1 MNNKSIF
8 KFTLLIFINII
19 TVGIFANG
27 VDTSYV
33 FPKGLYIPHEIK
45 NNTINYEK
53 ILYSANAEK
62 ISNTWTGSGF
72 SLIDDNLKTGT
83 YDANVTC
90 KIYSPS
96 IKLPGKGPSSKI
108 YLKLNHSLHSESYY
122 DNAYIRVRNVNSQ
135 EDYPLYLN
143 SGIIDGNVVEY
154 IDLTYHAGSTISLE
168 FGFVSDSSFH
178 GEGWTIEK
186 IEIVA
191 NKLPRNNEKKL
202 LTRTPSTT
210 NNNLSKGD
218 LMNNESQK
226 KDTLTITWNGKKLEV
241 LGVQWT
247 SPDEGIVAFNLKDEK
262 DKYVYDSVV
271 SANDFELRLGNQVVD
286 SCNEILYD
294 YDKKVDMIIAVDCS
308 GSMGS
313 MQNSLKTSID
323 SLVKNVKAK
332 GYATR
337 FAEVLFGMD
346 SCKYGCFYDLS
357 ADYDGKYDTKGS
369 NEYYYEVLKN
379 IANHPF
385 TYSELSQKVI
395 VMIGDEDSTGGNN
408 KMGNENN
415 VFLSQ
420 KDVIEALKP
429 NNFQTFI
436 VNQEDR
442 VGRCSIS
449 NNGVCRSSFE
459 KICQATRGKYIV
471 ASDKENSCS
480 TNNLTFETDAI
491 VESIGESLNKRYF
504 MKFCIKKSE
513 SDDYCG
519 KDIPI
524 SLIIKETG
532 IGDSI
537 DTRVKYLPKIERLTD
552 TQKYDTVSNTFC
564 ADTLEIQFRVLN
576 DCETDTVKNI
586 RVAYSFD
593 NDTSCSETIAADTI
607 DINIW
612 SAKIS
617 VSMKLDSSVIHYKIL
632 AENSWATI
640 SLPTSSDHKKW
651 FDINQNCSSSLC
663 STVHLS
669 SNPVTHSSDSISF
682 ELSRDQELIFM
693 LLDEKGNVIK
703 YNGIDFK
710 VTRDCEKGENR
721 YSLSNIF
728 SSLFKMEYDPLKP
741 CILVVSDG
749 RHTFMSYIYIS
760 RL

>member
-1 MNNKSIF
+1 M
-8 KFTLLIFINII
+8 
-19 TVGIFANG
+19 
-27 VDTSYV
+27 
-33 FPKGLYIPHEIK
+33 
-45 NNTINYEK
+45 
-53 ILYSANAEK
+53 
-62 ISNTWTGSGF
+62 
-72 SLIDDNLKTGT
+72 
-83 YDANVTC
+83 
-90 KIYSPS
+90 
-96 IKLPGKGPSSKI
+96 
-108 YLKLNHSLHSESYY
+108 
-122 DNAYIRVRNVNSQ
+122 
-135 EDYPLYLN
+135 N
-143 SGIIDGNVVEY
+143 SGIIDGDVVEY
-154 IDLTYHAGSTISLE
+154 IDLTYYAGSTISLE
-168 FGFVSDSSFH
+168 LGFVSDSSFH
-178 GEGWTIEK
+178 GDGWTIEK

-313 MQNSLKTSID
+313 MQKSLNASID
-323 SLVKNVKAK
+323 SLIEKVKEK
-332 GYATR
+332 GYVSR
-337 FAEVLFGMD
+337 FAEVTFGKKN
-346 SCKYGCFYDLS
+346 CYNGCFDNDLS
-357 ADYDGKYDTKGS
+357 TDYKG
-369 NEYYYEVLKN
+369 NYVAEGDYEYYYTVLKN
-379 IANHPF
+379 IADHK
-385 TYSELSQKVI
+385 YSYSDLSQKVI
-395 VMIGDEDSTGGNN
+395 VMIGDEDTTKNHNG
-408 KMGNENN
+408 
-415 VFLSQ
+415 LSQ
-420 KDVIEALKP
+420 QDVIEALKP

-436 VNQEDR
+436 INQEDR
-442 VGRCSIS
+442 GGRCDTNVSERS
-449 NNGVCRSSFE
+449 VCRSSFE

-471 ASDKENSCS
+471 ASNKNDACS
-480 TNNLTFETDAI
+480 VSDLTFETDAI
-491 VESIGESLNKRYF
+491 VETIGESLNKRYF
-504 MKFCIKKSE
+504 MKFCLKNSE

-519 KDIPI
+519 KDIPM

-607 DINIW
+607 DTNIW

-617 VSMKLDSSVIHYKIL
+617 VPMKLDSSVIHYKIL

>member
-8 KFTLLIFINII
+8 KFTLLLFINII
-19 TVGIFANG
+19 TIGSLFADG
-27 VDTSYV
+27 VDSFYV
-33 FPKGLYIPHEIK
+33 FPKGLYISHEIK
-45 NNTINYEK
+45 NNTIDYEK

-62 ISNTWTGSGF
+62 ISNTWKVSGF
-72 SLIDDNLKTGT
+72 SLIEDNLKTGT
-83 YDANVTC
+83 YNANVSC

-143 SGIIDGNVVEY
+143 SGIIDENVVEY

-247 SPDEGIVAFNLKDEK
+247 SSDEGIVAFNLKDEK

-308 GSMGS
+308 GSMES
-313 MQNSLKTSID
+313 MQKSLNASID
-323 SLVKNVKAK
+323 SLIEKVKEK
-332 GYATR
+332 GYVSR
-337 FAEVLFGMD
+337 FAEVTFGKKN
-346 SCKYGCFYDLS
+346 CYNGCFDNDLS
-357 ADYDGKYDTKGS
+357 TDYKG
-369 NEYYYEVLKN
+369 NYVAEGDYEYYYTVLKN
-379 IANHPF
+379 IADHK
-385 TYSELSQKVI
+385 YSYSDLSQKVI
-395 VMIGDEDSTGGNN
+395 VMIGDEDTTKNHNG
-408 KMGNENN
+408 
-415 VFLSQ
+415 LSQ
-420 KDVIEALKP
+420 QDVIEALKP

-436 VNQEDR
+436 INQEDR
-442 VGRCSIS
+442 GGRCDTNVSERS
-449 NNGVCRSSFE
+449 VCRSSFE

-471 ASDKENSCS
+471 ASNKNDACS
-480 TNNLTFETDAI
+480 VSDLTFETDAI
-491 VESIGESLNKRYF
+491 VETIGESLNKRYF
-504 MKFCIKKSE
+504 MKFCLKNSE

-519 KDIPI
+519 KDIPM

-607 DINIW
+607 DTNIW

-617 VSMKLDSSVIHYKIL
+617 VPMKLDSSVIHYKIL

-651 FDINQNCSSSLC
+651 FDINQNCSSPFC

-669 SNPVTHSSDSISF
+669 SNPITHSSDSISF
-682 ELSRDQELIFM
+682 ELSRDQELFFM
-693 LLDEKGNVIK
+693 LLDKKGNVLKHNESEQIK
-703 YNGIDFK
+703 RSCK
-710 VTRDCEKGENR
+710 KGENK
-721 YSLSNIF
+721 YSLSSIF
-728 SSLFKMEYDPLKP
+728 GSLFEMDYDPLTP
-741 CILVVSDG
+741 YILVVSDG
-749 RHTFMSYIYIS
+749 RHTFMSYIYVS